1 MKAKVSEQ
9 PTYMKGYD
17 IMDRLE
23 YSSILEPDKLPGI
36 NVTDTDAI
44 IEEIIKMVKGYSPKA
59 NTDMIYVAY
68 KVAQAA
74 HKNQFRKSGE
84 PYIDHPVQTAYIAA
98 ELSMDA
104 VAISSALLHDV
115 IEDTQYTFDDLE
127 ILFGRNVAEI
137 VDGVTKLTKLQYT
150 SHEEQQVENL
160 RKMFLA
166 MSKDIRVVIIKL
178 IDRLHNMRTLNYQSH
193 EKQLEKAKETLEIYS
208 PLAHRL
214 GMSKIKSELEDL
226 SLKYLDPI
234 AYEEIRT
241 NINQK
246 KSEREQYVADII
258 ETLEDKM
265 NELGIKA
272 QITGR
277 AKHFYSIFRK
287 MFAQNKSIDEIYDLF
302 AVRII
307 VDTVAECY
315 AVLGMVHEMYT
326 PIPMRFK
333 DYIAMPKP
341 NMYQSLH
348 TTVVGPKG
356 TPFEIQIRTW
366 DMHKVAEEGIAAHW
380 KYKEGISGQTDMDS
394 KLEWVRQLL
403 ENQQDIMDTDEFL
416 NNIKLD
422 LFNEEVFAL
431 TPNGKVISLR
441 NGSTVIDFAFAIHT
455 QVGCKMCGAK
465 VNGKIVPHDYKL
477 KNGDIVEILT
487 SPTVKGPSRDWLKIV
502 KTSQAKT
509 KINQWLKKECREENI
524 ISGKEYI
531 EKECKRINVPSSVLF
546 RDEWLAPIFRKYQFN
561 SIDDLYASV
570 GYGGL
575 TAQKVVMRLN
585 EEYVKLKKEEK
596 SQEHQDIPETRVKKS
611 KKTKNSGIN
620 VVGIDNCL
628 VRLAGCC
635 NPVPGDDI
643 IGFITKGRGVSVHRA
658 DCSNMQHEVLS
669 EEDKLRFIPVEWAE
683 EKHSVYIDTMKIET
697 EDKPGMM
704 MAISTV
710 LAELKLN
717 CVSFTGRVTKN
728 KIGIINLSV
737 EISDTAD
744 VKKAATKIKQ
754 LPGIISVSRTKN

>member
-1 MKAKVSEQ
+1 
-9 PTYMKGYD
+9 
-17 IMDRLE
+17 MDRLE
-23 YSSILEPDKLPGI
+23 YTTILAPDKLPAT
-36 NVTDTDAI
+36 NQTDTDTLI
-44 IEEIIKMVKGYSPKA
+44 DEIINMVKGYSPKA

-68 KVAQAA
+68 RFAKAA
-74 HKNQFRKSGE
+74 HKNQYRKSGE
-84 PYIDHPVQTAYIAA
+84 PYIDHPVQAAYIAA
-98 ELSMDA
+98 ELSMDT

-115 IEDTQYTFDDLE
+115 IEDTPYTFE
-127 ILFGRNVAEI
+127 NIEALFGKNVAEI

-150 SHEEQQVENL
+150 THEEQQVENL

-178 IDRLHNMRTLNYQSH
+178 IDRLHNMRTLNFQTPA
-193 EKQLEKAKETLEIYS
+193 KQLEKAKETLEIYS

-241 NINQK
+241 NIKQK
-246 KSEREQYVADII
+246 KDEREQYVADII
-258 ETLEDKM
+258 KTLEAKLD
-265 NELGIKA
+265 ELHIKA

-307 VDTVAECY
+307 VDTVSECY
-315 AVLGMVHEMYT
+315 AILGMVHEMYT

-380 KYKEGISGQTDMDS
+380 KYKEGVTGQTDMDS

-403 ENQQDIMDTDEFL
+403 ENQKDIMDTDEFL

-422 LFNEEVFAL
+422 LFNEEVFAI
-431 TPNGKVISLR
+431 TPNGKVISLA

-455 QVGCKMCGAK
+455 QVGCKMSGAK

-487 SPTVKGPSRDWLKIV
+487 SPSVKGPSRDWLKIV
-502 KTSQAKT
+502 KTSQART

-524 ISGKEYI
+524 VQGKEYI
-531 EKECKRINVPSSVLF
+531 EKECRRINVPVSELF
-546 RDEWLAPIFRKYQFN
+546 KEEWLKPIYKKYNFN
-561 SIDDLYASV
+561 TIDDLYASV

-575 TAQKVVMRLN
+575 TAQKVVLRLN
-585 EEYVKLKKEEK
+585 EEYQRLKKEKGEGKEEIAPRHSEK
-596 SQEHQDIPETRVKKS
+596 KR
-611 KKTKNSGIN
+611 KTNNSGVEVI
-620 VVGIDNCL
+620 GIDNCL
-628 VRLAGCC
+628 VRLSGCC

-643 IGFITKGRGVSVHRA
+643 VGFITKGRGVSVHRA
-658 DCSNMQHEVLS
+658 DCANMQPSALS
-669 EEDKLRFIPVEWAE
+669 ADDRLRFIPVEWSNNQKA
-683 EKHSVYIDTMKIET
+683 VYVATLTVET

-704 MAISTV
+704 MAVTAV
-710 LAELKLN
+710 LNDMKIN
-717 CVSFTGRVTKN
+717 CVSIEARVTKN
-728 KIGIINLSV
+728 KVGIMNLGL
-737 EISDTAD
+737 EISDSAD
-744 VKKAATKIKQ
+744 VKKAANKIRQ
-754 LPGIISVSRTKN
+754 IPGVISVSRTKN